1 MTFARLPRSA
11 VLRRG
16 CLAGVAAL
24 TLIAGVQADPSAKNE
39 PTAKSDPRAAIAHRL
54 DVEVDAVRASALPGI
69 FEVARGGEVLYV
81 SGDGRYALSGDLYET
96 GSGHNLTEKR
106 RIEARGVAL
115 RGVSDAD
122 SIIFAPSHP
131 RYTVLVFTDVDCAY
145 CRQLHKEIAEYNR
158 LGVKVKYLFYPR
170 SGPGTESWRK
180 AEAVWCAP
188 DRHDALT
195 KAKLG
200 GEIPGNGACA
210 STPVARTYALG
221 QELGIRGT
229 PGIFTEHGDYLPGY
243 FSPARLVQRLKEL
256 DAGTPTG

>member
-1 MTFARLPRSA
+1 MTLARFPRST
-11 VLRRG
+11 VLRG
-16 CLAGVAAL
+16 ACLATVAAL
-24 TLIAGVQADPSAKNE
+24 TLIAAVQADPSAK
-39 PTAKSDPRAAIAHRL
+39 SDPSGKTDPRSIIARKL
-54 DVEVDAVRASALPGI
+54 DVEIDAVRPSVLPGI

-96 GSGHNLTEKR
+96 GSGHNLSEKR
-106 RIEARGVAL
+106 RTEARAVAL
-115 RGVSDAD
+115 RGVSDSD

-170 SGPGTESWRK
+170 TGPGTESWRK

-195 KAKLG
+195 KAKAG
-200 GEIPGNGACA
+200 AEIPGNGACA
-210 STPVARTYALG
+210 STPVARTYELG

-229 PGIFTEHGDYLPGY
+229 PGIFTERGDYLPGY
-243 FSPARLVQRLKEL
+243 YSPERLVQRLKEL
-256 DAGTPTG
+256 DAGTPAG